1 MIRLNLKKEI
11 TGQASNNGAKEEEIM
26 APLKHLRNF
35 CRGLTDCEINLML
48 SYSANCIISS
58 NVVTNQTTAIKIT
71 ETNLYVTVMTWAT
84 HSNTT

>member
-11 TGQASNNGAKEEEIM
+11 TGQASNNGAKEEKIM
-26 APLKHLRNF
+26 TPLKHLRNF

-58 NVVTNQTTAIKIT
+58 NVVTTAIKIT
-71 ETNLYVTVMTWAT
+71 ETNLYVTVMTLAT